1 MRLFFPTEYKAILR
15 LGIPI
20 TIGQIGLTLQNIAD
34 NIMVGQHSTEELAAA
49 GLVNNLFVLAILLA
63 VGFSIGA
70 VSQIGALYSQNK
82 KARIMDILKS
92 SIIADALQG
101 IIILFVLGGLYFALP
116 YMNQPEELVPL
127 MKPYLLVQIL
137 SFPFMFLTNPFKQTT
152 DSINDTSV
160 AMIIML
166 IGNIWNVIF
175 NYFLIFGKCGFP
187 EMGIIGAGWATASSR
202 ILMFILFLSIF
213 FFRPKYKDYIKHWK
227 TAKVSLKDVL
237 LLNRL
242 GWPIAIQL
250 GMEVAAFSLV
260 AIFIG
265 WVGTTHLAAHQVMIS
280 ISNIVFMSFMGFSNA
295 ISIRVSNYNGLK
307 DMRGVRHAT
316 FAGYEIVVVISA
328 VLSVFAYFFR
338 HDLSMLFTENEEVA
352 GIVSTCVYALI
363 LYQLGDGMQCAFSNA
378 LRGLGDVKKLML
390 YSFYAYIVISIP
402 LSYLFGI
409 VMEGGTFGV
418 WMGFHFGL
426 TTAGVLYLRRFFNTT
441 KHSASFV

>member
-20 TIGQIGLTLQNIAD
+20 TIGQLGLTLQNIAD

-63 VGFSIGA
+63 VGYSIGA

-82 KARIMDILKS
+82 KGRIIEILKS
-92 SIIADALQG
+92 SIIADSLQG

-116 YMNQPEELVPL
+116 YMNQPAELLPL
-127 MKPYLLVQIL
+127 MQPYLLVQII
-137 SFPFMFLTNPFKQTT
+137 SFPFMFLANPFKQTT

-202 ILMFILFLSIF
+202 ILMFILFLSVF
-213 FFRPKYKDYIKHWK
+213 FFRPKYREYIAHWK
-227 TAKVSLKDVL
+227 TARASLKDVL

-250 GMEVAAFSLV
+250 GMDVASFSLV

-316 FAGYEIVVVISA
+316 FAGYEIVVVMSA
-328 VLSVFAYFFR
+328 ILSTFAYLFR
-338 HDLSMLFTENEEVA
+338 HDLSMLFTDSEEVA
-352 GIVSTCVYALI
+352 GIVATCVYALI
-363 LYQLGDGMQCAFSNA
+363 LYQIGDGMQCAFSNA

-390 YSFYAYIVISIP
+390 YSFYAYILISIP

-409 VMEGGTFGV
+409 VLDGGTFGV
-418 WMGFHFGL
+418 WMGFPFGL
-426 TTAGVLYLRRFFNTT
+426 TTAGILYIKRFFKTT
-441 KHSASFV
+441 K